1 MSILALSHVIAL
13 TFLLGWNSNKI
24 SYCYR
29 QNVSWER
36 FLVTGK
42 HVQYI
47 FLEQGLLF
55 MGISTIIII
64 NFYCLILLSVSPTIL
79 LSVYTHKIIR
89 YLIMVPLYYL
99 KDCLYQIWV
108 VFTYMSTCEQVVS
121 IDIMYAHSCF
131 YNFFSQKKTRK
142 NHHKHHKLEVM
153 ESYYER

>member
-1 MSILALSHVIAL
+1 M
-13 TFLLGWNSNKI
+13 TFLLGWNSNKN

-47 FLEQGLLF
+47 FLEQELSF
-55 MGISTIIII
+55 MGISTIII

-108 VFTYMSTCEQVVS
+108 VFTYVSTCEQVVS